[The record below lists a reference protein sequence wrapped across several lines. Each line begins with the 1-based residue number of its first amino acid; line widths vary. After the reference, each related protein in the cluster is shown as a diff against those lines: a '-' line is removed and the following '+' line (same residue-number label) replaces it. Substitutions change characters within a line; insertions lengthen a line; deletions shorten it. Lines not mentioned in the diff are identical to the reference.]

1 MKLRKIN
8 EFCIFKSQEVT
19 FDKRLELVKYLILE
33 TEVRKCFSKYLIL
46 KMSQYSQGKTCAG
59 VSF

>member
-19 FDKRLELVKYLILE
+19 FDKCLELAKYLILE
-33 TEVRKCFSKYLIL
+33 V
-46 KMSQYSQGKTCAG
+46 
-59 VSF
+59 